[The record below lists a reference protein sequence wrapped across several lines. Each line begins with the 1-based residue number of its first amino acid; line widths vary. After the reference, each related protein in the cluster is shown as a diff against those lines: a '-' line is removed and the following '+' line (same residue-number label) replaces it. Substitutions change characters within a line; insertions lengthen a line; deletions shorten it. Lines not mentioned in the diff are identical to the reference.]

1 MKIFIILKK
10 KSERIKN
17 KNFVKFNK
25 LELYKKVL
33 YKFKDFEVFVD
44 TDSEKIIREGKK
56 DKRLSHCF
64 FYKRNKEFISMEKNL
79 NKSPT
84 PLMIKKFLSDFVT
97 KNNEIVVTS
106 HVTSPFLK
114 ISTLN
119 DALSKMKNYNSVV
132 SCIKTQNFTY
142 VKKKELYKPVNFNK
156 NVIQKTQTLPY
167 VITLVGAFF
176 IIKKNIFLKNGL
188 QRISSNNYF
197 YPLDFPENID
207 IDNYSDL
214 NLALK
219 INKSKNFL

>member
-10 KSERIKN
+10 KSERVKN

-56 DKRLSHCF
+56 DKKLSHCF
-64 FYKRNKEFISMEKNL
+64 FYKRNEEFISMEKKS

-84 PLMIKKFLSDFVT
+84 PFMIKNFLTNFVT

-114 ISTLN
+114 ISTLKN
-119 DALSKMKNYNSVV
+119 ALSKMKNYNSVA
-132 SCIKTQNFTY
+132 SCIKTQNFAY
-142 VKKKELYKPVNFNK
+142 VMK
-156 NVIQKTQTLPY
+156 NEPLEINGP
-167 VITLVGAFF
+167 
-176 IIKKNIFLKNGL
+176 IFLSSGDYEFKFDL
-188 QRISSNNYF
+188 RTIDESSNWIFN
-197 YPLDFPENID
+197 LDEFETTISMKD
-207 IDNYSDL
+207 
-214 NLALK
+214 
-219 INKSKNFL
+219 